1 MPQKIRMWEVTEE
14 NSLTE
19 IRSSEI
25 SLEQRLEDWLES
37 DISMLDPNLMV
48 IGRQVRTDFDGEI
61 DLLCLDS
68 EGALV
73 VVELKKG
80 RTPRDVTAQA
90 LDYASWVQDLS
101 FQQIEELAQ
110 PYLNRSLEEAFREK
124 FEEELP
130 ETLNESHR
138 SLIVAEAM
146 DASTERIVHYLS
158 DLNVPINVAT
168 VQHFKASDGREMLAQ
183 VYLVEPEIAAAKAE
197 YASKKRG
204 GWPVP
209 QIRARADQNG
219 VGELYSH
226 LKTGVR
232 GSLETYANS
241 RNLGFRPLPSSGN
254 HRPLLFD
261 VNPRD
266 SSVENGLKFR
276 LVWPRL
282 AKHFELGI
290 NRVEE
295 VLPDR
300 YEPLPSSDLGGA
312 TQDEIEN
319 WKGYQGYFRTTEE
332 IDRFLSALTQQK

>member
-1 MPQKIRMWEVTEE
+1 MPQNIRMWEVTKED
-14 NSLTE
+14 SLAE
-19 IRSSEI
+19 ISSSEI
-25 SLEQRLEDWLES
+25 NLERRLEDWLES
-37 DISMLDPNLMV
+37 DISMLDPKLMV
-48 IGRQVRTDFDGEI
+48 IGRQVRTDFGGEI

-68 EGALV
+68 TGTLV
-73 VVELKKG
+73 IVELKKG
-80 RTPRDVTAQA
+80 RTQREVTAQV
-90 LDYASWVQDLS
+90 LDYASWVKDLP
-101 FQQIEELAQ
+101 FQRVEGLAQ
-110 PYLNRSLEEAFREK
+110 SHLKGSLAEAFSKK
-124 FEEELP
+124 FGKNLP
-130 ETLNESHR
+130 DSLSERPR

-146 DASTERIVHYLS
+146 DESTERIVRYLV
-158 DLNVPINVAT
+158 DLDVPINVAT
-168 VQHFKASDGREMLAQ
+168 VQHFKTTDGREILAQ
-183 VYLVEPEIAAAKAE
+183 VYLVEPEVAAAKAE
-197 YASKKRG
+197 SASKKRTYLLLSEI
-204 GWPVP
+204 
-209 QIRARADQNG
+209 QSIADDNG